1 MWLFVT
7 VNIYASRSVSISTI
21 PHRRIKIGRLLRG
34 FLLALLPCHLF
45 IAPLATDRAH
55 RLTRNRQTNTIGRV
69 AKKRSDFATNQNDD
83 NPPHFTCSA
92 IDIMLTAPGRKIT
105 PVCFLGVVNSR
116 TRVIGCYS
124 DYLFHPISNSLTRR
138 PWRWIGSSTDV
149 AERGFRSLFTS
160 LRG

>member
-1 MWLFVT
+1 MALCDREYLRVT
-7 VNIYASRSVSISTI
+7 IRFNLHHPASSYQDRPASPGLSSCSSSLPSFHSSPCYRQSPSFDEKWTDK
-21 PHRRIKIGRLLRG
+21 HYWSRG
-34 FLLALLPCHLF
+34 
-45 IAPLATDRAH
+45 
-55 RLTRNRQTNTIGRV
+55 
-69 AKKRSDFATNQNDD
+69 KKRSDFATNQNDD

-149 AERGFRSLFTS
+149 AERGFRSSFTS